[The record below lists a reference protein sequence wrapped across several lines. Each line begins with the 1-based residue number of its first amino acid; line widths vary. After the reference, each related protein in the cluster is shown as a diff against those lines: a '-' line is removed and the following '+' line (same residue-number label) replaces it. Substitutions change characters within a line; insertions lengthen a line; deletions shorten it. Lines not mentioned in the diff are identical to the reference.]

1 MLYICSMKAKLPKRK
16 APFGIRLTDS
26 TLFKLEI
33 KANIKGLTVHAYCKD
48 VLTKNA
54 DRK

>member
-1 MLYICSMKAKLPKRK
+1 MATKRK

-26 TLFKLEI
+26 TLLKLET
-33 KANIKGLTVHAYCKD
+33 KAKLKGQKLHAYCKD

>member
-1 MLYICSMKAKLPKRK
+1 MIKQPPREAPLGIRLPKSTRTKLETKAKLK
-16 APFGIRLTDS
+16 GQ
-26 TLFKLEI
+26 KL
-33 KANIKGLTVHAYCKD
+33 HAYCKD